1 MKKFS
6 RKDLSKVVLPRWVAF
21 VVSGDTVTTDQA
33 AEIIIRTDSFR
44 FGSLQS
50 TYVRSLYFSVGH
62 SLKGIKDPFKVT
74 EEINKMRGSVKS
86 LPLSF
91 LNTDRISSSFVG
103 GVTGW
108 CDWDGT
114 ISSKGTNL
122 GKHPDV
128 ISVLIE
134 LKTIAKA
141 FPFLSMSVQVFNKES
156 CYAMDRDFIPL
167 VEYRVHGGKVKAF
180 KPDELLFRPIDID
193 NVHRGYHPKV
203 SFDVTKDVKKLGCSV
218 PLFKSSFLKVKEK
231 FVGM

>member
-21 VVSGDTVTTDQA
+21 VVSGDPVTTNQA

-44 FGSLQS
+44 YGSLQS
-50 TYVRSLYFSVGH
+50 KYVRSLYYSVGH
-62 SLKGIKDPFKVT
+62 SLKSIKDPFKIT

-103 GVTGW
+103 GVTSW
-108 CDWDGT
+108 CDWVGK

-122 GKHPDV
+122 GKHPDL
-128 ISVLIE
+128 ISIFIE

-156 CYAMDRDFIPL
+156 CYAMDSDFVPL
-167 VEYRVHGGKVKAF
+167 VEYRVHGGKVKSF
-180 KPDELLFRPIDID
+180 KPAEPLFQPIDID
-193 NVHRGYHPKV
+193 NVHRSFHPEV
-203 SFDVTKDVKKLGCSV
+203 SFDVTKDVKKVGCPV